1 MDFVPTGD
9 VLMWVFTN
17 KGFLSIVQHK
27 DMPDHFQVR
36 SRVRAPL
43 AYLWPEHEV
52 QVIDWADYRFRIT
65 ILKKEV
71 KPVIESELESIDYT
85 SFKHSCEDEEYLR
98 ALVTIWAI
106 LHEYQTASEERIK
119 GTL

>member
-1 MDFVPTGD
+1 
-9 VLMWVFTN
+9 MWVFTN

-52 QVIDWADYRFRIT
+52 QVIDWADYRFRISISKEEVVP
-65 ILKKEV
+65 IL
-71 KPVIESELESIDYT
+71 IEEIERIDYT
-85 SFKHSCEDEEYLR
+85 SFKNSCDDEAYLQ
-98 ALVTIWAI
+98 ALVRIWTEM
-106 LHEYQTASEERIK
+106 HRYQTASEDPRY
-119 GTL
+119 LPDV